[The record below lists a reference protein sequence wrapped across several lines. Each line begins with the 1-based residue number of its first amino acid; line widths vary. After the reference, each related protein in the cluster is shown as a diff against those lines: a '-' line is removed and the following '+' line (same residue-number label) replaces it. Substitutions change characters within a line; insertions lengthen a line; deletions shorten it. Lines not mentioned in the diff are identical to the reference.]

1 MVLYILGHDFS
12 TQFLSPYYIG
22 SVQAVLL
29 ADAITNPLVRVM
41 DGGGRFKRQVLAPI
55 SGTDERAKAWEEGTD
70 WLLAERYTDLA
81 KTILMSLFFSAVLP
95 LGYWYSALACGVS
108 YCT

>member
-81 KTILMSLFFSAVLP
+81 KTSKQGGSLRRSAAYPYPISETDP
-95 LGYWYSALACGVS
+95 LIPPS
-108 YCT
+108 